1 MATRIFS
8 NKLPQSD
15 AVSFFTCAALL
26 VLCCVGISCSSHRSQ
41 TRAAL
46 SGQVSSQQEAN
57 MSGVLVSARR
67 LDSPITVTV
76 VSDENGKYA
85 FPADRLQPGRY
96 KLSIRA
102 AGYDLQSPSE
112 VEVKAEQEQTNI
124 VLAPTSDLASQLTS
138 AEWLE
143 SMPGTKEQKSE
154 LYRCESCHTLQP
166 IVHSHYTAAEWPAV
180 LKRMQGWLPPSTQES
195 PIPNRFAP
203 KKGPADAV
211 EFGKYLASINLS
223 GRDKWPFELHAFPR
237 PSGKNA
243 RVIVTEYDLPR
254 TNSYP
259 HDAAVAHDGKVW
271 YNDFQKPIFGVLDP
285 ASGQTHEWKL
295 PILRPEDSGGLLTI
309 KLDQAGKAW
318 LPRFKQGCTLT
329 VFDPTSETF
338 KSWTVDAKDN
348 NERSS
353 CAHVALG
360 APDDIV
366 WFSDSENRRMYK
378 LNTATGHIDGYNSFP
393 SYKGTTGI
401 VADFHNAHQH
411 RTYGIGT
418 DSKGNGY
425 FADIAGGNIG
435 RVDVHTGNATLFP
448 TPTPDS
454 GPRRTFMDSQDRYW
468 FGENYASKIG
478 MFDTRTNQMKEWTP
492 PVPWSG
498 CYPTVMDRNGDVW
511 TDGMS
516 TDYVYRL
523 NPSTGEFTYYLLPT
537 LGANLRRIDADNS
550 TDPVTIWVSEVHR
563 GKLAKIEPLQ

>member
-1 MATRIFS
+1 V
-8 NKLPQSD
+8 D
-15 AVSFFTCAALL
+15 A
-26 VLCCVGISCSSHRSQ
+26 Q
-41 TRAAL
+41 
-46 SGQVSSQQEAN
+46 SGQE
-57 MSGVLVSARR
+57 
-67 LDSPITVTV
+67 
-76 VSDENGKYA
+76 E
-85 FPADRLQPGRY
+85 
-96 KLSIRA
+96 
-102 AGYDLQSPSE
+102 
-112 VEVKAEQEQTNI
+112 TNI
-124 VLAPTSDLASQLTS
+124 TLTPTSGLASQLTG

-143 SMPGTKEQKSE
+143 SMPGTKAQKSE
-154 LYRCESCHTLQP
+154 LYRCEYCHTLQT
-166 IVHSHYTAAEWPAV
+166 VVRSHYTAAEWPAV
-180 LKRMQGWLPPSTQES
+180 LKRMQGWLPPSTQEL

-203 KKGPADAV
+203 NKGPVDAV
-211 EFGKYLASINLS
+211 EFGTYLASINLS

-243 RVIVTEYDLPR
+243 RVIITEYDLPR
-254 TNSYP
+254 ANSYP
-259 HDAAVAHDGKVW
+259 HDAAVAPDGRIW
-271 YNDFQKPIFGVLDP
+271 YDDFQQPYFGVLDP
-285 ASGQTHEWKL
+285 RSGQTREWKI
-295 PILRPEDSGGLLTI
+295 PILRPEDPGGLLTI
-309 KLDQAGKAW
+309 KVDKAGKAW
-318 LPRFKQGCTLT
+318 MPRFKQGCTLT
-329 VFDPTSETF
+329 VFDPKSETF
-338 KSWTVDAKDN
+338 KSWTVDPKDN
-348 NERSS
+348 NAKSS

-393 SYKGTTGI
+393 SYKGATGI
-401 VADFHNAHQH
+401 VADFHNTHQH

-435 RVDVHTGNATLFP
+435 RVDVHTGNVTLFP
-448 TPTPDS
+448 TPTPNS

-478 MFDTRTNQMKEWTP
+478 MFDTRSNQMKEWTP

-498 CYPTVMDRNGDVW
+498 CYPAVVDRNADVW

-550 TDPVTIWVSEVHR
+550 TNPVTIWVSEVHR